1 MLKTESPHET
11 LTVSRDLAKA
21 QEPEDLLQ
29 LLKDFGFNDQ
39 DIAAGTQTDP
49 RTVRRWKVATPG
61 TLAAERLAEIRN
73 IILWMRDAEVLT
85 ERGIVFWMRH
95 RNRLLED
102 YSPMEILGAGG
113 FRAVREA
120 AFCFK
125 DSERP
130 FSETVPASVLESL
143 RQQEQARMQKPRSR
157 SKGQSGRRAKLEP
170 VS

>member
-11 LTVSRDLAKA
+11 ISVSRDLEKA

-39 DIAAGTQTDP
+39 DIAAGTCTDP
-49 RTVRRWKVATPG
+49 RTVRRWKVAVPG
-61 TLAAERLAEIRN
+61 TLAAERLSEIRN
-73 IILWMRDAEVLT
+73 IILWMRDAEILT
-85 ERGIVFWMRH
+85 DRGIVFWMRH

-120 AFCFK
+120 AICFK

-157 SKGQSGRRAKLEP
+157 PKGPSERRANLEP